1 MRVDDLNFEVR
12 DRNLNRVGVIL
23 PQDLVGATMVVRFN
37 NTGTWALKLPYDH
50 PMGELLRLPG
60 YGLIVTG
67 PNDETIMSG
76 PTLTAQLNQTM
87 EDTDGTWQIEGS
99 SDDIILSERL
109 AYPTPTTADVTAQT
123 ASHDVRA
130 GVAETVVKGYLNA
143 NIGST
148 APAARQISFLAVEAD
163 QGRGS
168 TVSGTARFNTL
179 QELFY
184 DLSQV
189 GGLGYR
195 VAQNNGTIDF
205 SMYVPTDRSSTIRM
219 DIQNRQLS
227 NASYSYGTAKVTR
240 AIVAGRGEAEDRIF
254 IERTSTDSLNAEVDW
269 ARRIEVFHDARQS
282 ESTDELNTAGD
293 ELLVD
298 KGKTVVEMAVTPTDD
313 TKMVYGVDWFLGDTV
328 TIVANNIEATAV
340 VTEVGIQVSDDGVRI
355 GATVGTPLGVEFEAK
370 LLASNQNHE
379 ARISNI
385 ERSNSGY
392 NANTPY
398 QPTGGSTGTAPVFD
412 PDDIVASFNRFGG
425 MAHFSIMLPFTN
437 VTSFGT
443 GQYYFTLPFNARVE
457 YTFRDGSLADDSSGR
472 EYHISGHVNAGANTL
487 YLWTQDR
494 HGNATFDSPWE
505 QGDPITLTTADHFHI
520 AGTYEI
526 EG

>member
-12 DRNLNRVGVIL
+12 DRNLDRVGVIL

-37 NTGTWALKLPYDH
+37 NTGTWALRLPFDH

-99 SDDIILSERL
+99 TDDIILSERL
-109 AYPTPTTADVTAQT
+109 AYPTPSTADVTAQT
-123 ASHDVRA
+123 TSHDVRA

-143 NIGST
+143 NIGSA
-148 APAARQISFLAVEAD
+148 APAAREISYLSVEAD

-168 TVSGTARFNTL
+168 AVSGTARFNTL

-195 VAQNNGTIDF
+195 ITQNNGTLDF
-205 SMYVPTDRSSTIRM
+205 SMYEPTDRSSTIRM

-254 IERTSTDSLNAEVDW
+254 IERTSTDSLNAEIDW

-282 ESTDELNTAGD
+282 ENTDELNTAGD

-328 TIVANNIEATAV
+328 TIVANNIQATAV
-340 VTEVGIQVSDDGVRI
+340 VTEVGIQVADDGVRI

-379 ARISNI
+379 SRISNL

-392 NANTPY
+392 GVNTTY
-398 QPTGGSTGTAPVFD
+398 IVEGGTIGGTPPVFD
-412 PDDIVASFNRFGG
+412 PDDIIGSFNRIGNLV
-425 MAHFSIMLPFTN
+425 HFTINVDFDN
-437 VTSFGT
+437 VTDFGT
-443 GQYYFTLPFNARVE
+443 GQYYVKLPYEARTDYV
-457 YTFRDGSLADDSSGR
+457 FSSGHLFDFSSSSAYLIVGVV
-472 EYHISGHVNAGANTL
+472 EANSDILALNYSASNSQLEAFEHNA
-487 YLWTQDR
+487 
-494 HGNATFDSPWE
+494 PK
-505 QGDPITLTTADHFHI
+505 TLTTDDHFDI
-520 AGTYEI
+520 SGTYEI